1 MAKIGLK
8 YLVVKPEAGTGVNMA
23 KMIQADVAINMAKVK
38 LYADDSVAESDTSF
52 QDGTLSLNIS
62 DLSESMQTA
71 VLGHKKVGA
80 TEEVASNVDDEAPY
94 VGAGFYGVKMVN
106 NVKKWR
112 ALWFPKIQFTE
123 PGESMATKAETLAF
137 GTDTIVGDI
146 HIDVSGNWKFEQTFT
161 TEAAAVTYL
170 NGKAG
175 IVVIP

>member
-1 MAKIGLK
+1 MAKYGLK
-8 YLVVKPEAGTGVNMA
+8 YLVVKPETGAGVNIA

-38 LYADDSVAESDTSF
+38 LYADDAVAESDASF

-62 DLSESMQTA
+62 DLSNDVQTML
-71 VLGHKKVGA
+71 LGHAKVGE
-80 TEEVASNVDDEAPY
+80 TEEIASGVDDQAPY
-94 VGAGFYGVKMVN
+94 VGAGFYGAKMVN

-112 ALWFPKIQFTE
+112 ALWFPKVQFTE
-123 PGESMATKAETLAF
+123 PGESMATRAETLAF

-146 HIDVSGNWKFEQTFT
+146 HIDASGNWKYEQTFT

-175 IVVIP
+175 IVVTP